1 ARRPRSRGATRR
13 RSRSRSGPT
22 TATAAAAAPRVA
34 ARLVDRRP
42 RRPDHRCRMPR
53 RFTPREANDELAE
66 IRPLVEQ
73 LVSHR
78 QEQQRL
84 QTERQELATRIAGNG
99 GGIDASELGKLE
111 EAERAERIEIA
122 RCVNAIHERGAIV
135 KDLDTGLVDFPA
147 LRDGDE

>member
-1 ARRPRSRGATRR
+1 
-13 RSRSRSGPT
+13 
-22 TATAAAAAPRVA
+22 
-34 ARLVDRRP
+34 
-42 RRPDHRCRMPR
+42 DHRCRMPR

-84 QTERQELATRIAGNG
+84 QTERQKLATRIAGNG

-147 LRDGDE
+147 LRDGEEILLCWQLGEDEVAFWHGLEEGFAGRKRLDPE